1 LRASLCW
8 NLEYRKFCEA
18 FKYGSG
24 DPEPFVQM
32 VTEVRH
38 GKPGNHILGGGRRL
52 SMGNSEDK
60 YLLFGKLLE
69 VNSNN
74 TNSLEIQFYVEVD
87 ATGLEKDPVKIKSP
101 LYKFKLNP
109 PELETLDYW

>member
-1 LRASLCW
+1 
-8 NLEYRKFCEA
+8 
-18 FKYGSG
+18 
-24 DPEPFVQM
+24 M

-38 GKPGNHILGGGRRL
+38 ENLATIYSAGGRRL

-87 ATGLEKDPVKIKSP
+87 ATGLERTQ
-101 LYKFKLNP
+101 LR
-109 PELETLDYW
+109 